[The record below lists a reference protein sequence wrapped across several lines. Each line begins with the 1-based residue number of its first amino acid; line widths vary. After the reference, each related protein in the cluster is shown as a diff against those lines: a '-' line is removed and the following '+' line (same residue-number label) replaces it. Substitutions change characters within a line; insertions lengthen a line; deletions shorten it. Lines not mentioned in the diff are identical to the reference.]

1 LFLQGQI
8 SRLAAMNPSLINQA
22 RELPLEQ
29 RIELIDVLWESIAE
43 EGYEPPLTPEQAA
56 ELDRRL
62 AAHRRDPNAVI
73 SWESIKEQLDKK
85 YR

>member
-1 LFLQGQI
+1 MDPHFVD
-8 SRLAAMNPSLINQA
+8 QA
-22 RELPLEQ
+22 RGLPLAE
-29 RIELIDVLWESIAE
+29 RIQLIDALWESVTE

-62 AAHRRDPNAVI
+62 AAHRLDPDAVI
-73 SWESIKEQLDKK
+73 SWESIKEDLDQR